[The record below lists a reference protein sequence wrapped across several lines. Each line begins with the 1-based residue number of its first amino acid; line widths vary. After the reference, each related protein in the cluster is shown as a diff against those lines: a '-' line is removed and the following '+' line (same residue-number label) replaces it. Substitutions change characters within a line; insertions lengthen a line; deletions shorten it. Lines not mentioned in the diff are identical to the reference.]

1 MPARRRSTDTNSL
14 IAGLLRD
21 LASVQASR
29 QSRWG
34 YARAA
39 DAIANL
45 PAPIESFV
53 QGDGTLR
60 KIANVGPSSSRVI
73 MEVLQ
78 TGSSPTVERA
88 ITDSGRARDVQ
99 KSRGLRDTFLSRAEV
114 LAAFRNRRL
123 KGVTLDAY
131 RGDLQMHSTYSDGSQ
146 TLVDM
151 VETGIARG
159 YEYCAVTDH
168 SYGLPIARGVS
179 MAQLAKQ
186 HREIDRL
193 NAKYDGRFRVIK
205 GIEAN
210 VLADGTV
217 DMTAEERC
225 ALELVVAA
233 PHSGLR
239 SSADQTAR
247 MLAAVRTR
255 GVHILGHPRGRKYG
269 VRPGVA
275 ADWDRVFETAA
286 HEGVAIELAGDP
298 RRQDI
303 DHQLAARAL
312 AAGCIFACDS
322 DAHAADE
329 WEFAETAVAHARLAG
344 IPSERIVNCWP
355 LGFLL
360 EWAAKRRGAQ
370 G

>member
-1 MPARRRSTDTNSL
+1 MPRRRSGTDTNGL

-21 LASVQASR
+21 LAAVQSSR

-39 DAIANL
+39 EAIANL
-45 PAPIESFV
+45 PGPIESFV
-53 QGDGTLR
+53 QADGTLR
-60 KIANVGPSSSRVI
+60 KIANVGPSSTRVI

-78 TGSSPTVERA
+78 TGASPTVERA
-88 ITDSGRARDVQ
+88 IEESGKARDVE

-114 LAAFRNRRL
+114 LAAFRNRKL
-123 KGVTLDAY
+123 KGVSLDEY

-146 TLVDM
+146 TLSDII
-151 VETGIARG
+151 ETGMARG

-179 MAQLAKQ
+179 MNDLAIQ
-186 HREIDRL
+186 HQELDRL
-193 NAKYDGRFRVIK
+193 NRKFDGRFRVIK

-217 DMTAEERC
+217 DMTPEERRS
-225 ALELVVAA
+225 LELVVAA

-239 SSADQTAR
+239 SSGDQTSR
-247 MLAAVRTR
+247 MLAAVRTP

-269 VRPGVA
+269 VRPGVS
-275 ADWDRVFETAA
+275 ADWDRVFEAA
-286 HEGVAIELAGDP
+286 ARQGVAIELDGDP

-303 DHQLAARAL
+303 DHRLAARAL
-312 AAGCIFACDS
+312 EAGCIFACDS
-322 DAHAADE
+322 DAHAPDE
-329 WEFAETAVAHARLAG
+329 WEFAETAVAHARLGG
-344 IPSERIVNCWP
+344 IPGERIINCWP
-355 LGFLL
+355 LEFLL
-360 EWAAKRRGAQ
+360 EWAAKRRG
-370 G
+370 